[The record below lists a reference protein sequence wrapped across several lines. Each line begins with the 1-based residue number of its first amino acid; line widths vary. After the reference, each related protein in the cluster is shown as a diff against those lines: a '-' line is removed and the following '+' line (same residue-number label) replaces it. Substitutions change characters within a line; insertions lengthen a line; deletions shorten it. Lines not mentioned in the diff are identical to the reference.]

1 MLKVDLHIHTSEDP
15 VDRISHTAVA
25 LIDRAASLGFDA
37 VAITLHD
44 HQLDDPVI
52 SAHAQKRAVVLIPG
66 TERTIQGRHVLLLNF
81 PAADAE
87 SARTLDDVSRLKSRC
102 DGLVIAPHPYF
113 PGRSCLR
120 SWLDA
125 RADVFDAV
133 EWSYFWTPRTNFNR
147 RAERW
152 ARTHGKAVVGNSD
165 VHDLRQLGRTYS
177 LVDSARDPAAICEAI
192 RSGRVVLQTEPV
204 PLLELASVLGGMTV
218 RPRKRPMAADSRLP
232 LAAPSFAAAQWPEP
246 APDDSLS
253 NIS

>member
-1 MLKVDLHIHTSEDP
+1 M
-15 VDRISHTAVA
+15 
-25 LIDRAASLGFDA
+25 
-37 VAITLHD
+37 
-44 HQLDDPVI
+44 
-52 SAHAQKRAVVLIPG
+52 
-66 TERTIQGRHVLLLNF
+66 NF

-133 EWSYFWTPRTNFNR
+133 EWSYFWTPLTNFNR

-218 RPRKRPMAADSRLP
+218 RPRKRPIAAHSRLP
-232 LAAPSFAAAQWPEP
+232 FAASSFAAAQWPEP